1 MVKRNSTI
9 TRDYGTMTY
18 DYDNDHFDHELK
30 PQHSRE
36 SGHGHSQWSWSKVPK
51 SRVPKSKDNVVYS

>member
-1 MVKRNSTI
+1 M
-9 TRDYGTMTY
+9 TRDFGTMTY

-51 SRVPKSKDNVVYS
+51 SRVPKSKDDVVYS